1 MTQDLKFAFMQ
12 FRRSPRFHLLAVAT
26 LALGIGAT
34 TAIFSLV
41 NGILLRSLPFPH
53 PDRLVA
59 LSTLGFPPGLP
70 LGANPASAST
80 TDTSYPDF
88 FDWRSQSHS
97 FAGIASYSW
106 GTTRKF
112 TSRNTGK
119 ARIIDGAH
127 VSSGFFE
134 VLGVLPEYGRS
145 FTLDDERQGTCAVI
159 ISHEFWISE
168 FGGSLNSIGTPIIL
182 SDNPCTLVGV
192 MPASFNFPYQDRPP
206 QFWRT
211 IASLDPDT
219 VLARRAFRDTK
230 VIARLRDGVAMSQ
243 AEADINSI
251 QRRLALSFPDD
262 RNFDAVA
269 IDPLLKIV
277 TVDQRQPLLLLFS
290 SVTGVLLIA
299 CVNVAGLLLARGVT
313 RKTEFSVRIA
323 LGASRR
329 QIIRQVLLES
339 VILSC
344 LGGIAGVA
352 LAFVFLRA
360 FLAVVPGDLPRIQG
374 LGIDGATLLFSLAVS
389 LATGVGFGLFPAWTA
404 SRSDSTFALGKNRSS
419 TRGPHE
425 GRIHSV
431 LVVAEIAISLVLLVG
446 SGLLIRSFVETIRV
460 HPGFDTHGL
469 LTFRLGM
476 SHVKYPPEK
485 TLPFLHQVESALA
498 ALPGVQS
505 VTSAYP
511 IPFTYDELSTFRVEG
526 LPYDPTDPLTSKV
539 ALVSPLYFE
548 TLKIPLLRGRTFT
561 NRDNAHSAR
570 VALVNSEFARRYFP
584 DGDAIGKSIQPH
596 LDDDNSQDSHDW
608 YQVVGIVAN
617 TRTTDLTQTPD
628 PEFFLSI
635 EQWAGWVQGMIV
647 RVPRDP
653 DSYITAVYSTIA
665 DLDPD
670 VPLFDV
676 SSVDDRVKQSMSYA
690 RFEAQLLTY
699 FAIAALLLAAIGL
712 YATLSEMVARRTSE
726 IGLRVALGALPSD
739 IFQLVLKRGLGMA
752 ILGVFIGLFG
762 FWIVSRSLS
771 DFLYN
776 ISTLDPWT
784 LFVACIGLV
793 SVSLLASL
801 WPAWL
806 AVRLQPMDALR
817 EQ

>member
-1 MTQDLKFAFMQ
+1 MLQDLKFALMQ
-12 FRRSPRFHLLAVAT
+12 LRRSPRFHLLAVAT

-41 NGILLRSLPFPH
+41 NGVLLRSLPFPH

-59 LSTLGFPPGLP
+59 LNTLGFPAGLP
-70 LGANPASAST
+70 LGSNPASASPI
-80 TDTSYPDF
+80 DNSYPDF
-88 FDWRSQSHS
+88 FDWRRQSHS
-97 FAGIASYSW
+97 FASIASYS

-112 TSRNTGK
+112 TSRKTGK
-119 ARIIDGAH
+119 ARIIDGVH

-145 FTLDDERQGTCAVI
+145 FTLDDERVGTCSVI
-159 ISHEFWISE
+159 ISHRFWISE
-168 FGGSLNSIGTPIIL
+168 FGGSLNSIGAPITL
-182 SDNPCTLVGV
+182 SDNACTLIGV
-192 MPASFNFPYQDRPP
+192 MPAGFSFPYQNRPP
-206 QFWRT
+206 EFWRT
-211 IASLDPDT
+211 FSALPPE
-219 VLARRAFRDTK
+219 VLPRRAYRDTN
-230 VIARLRDGVAMSQ
+230 VVARLRDGLELSQ
-243 AEADINSI
+243 AQADVTSL
-251 QRRLALSFPDD
+251 QRGLASSFPED
-262 RNFDAVA
+262 RNFGAVA
-269 IDPLLKIV
+269 VTPLLENL
-277 TVDQRQPLLLLFS
+277 TGAQRQPLFLLFA

-344 LGGIAGVA
+344 LGGVAGVA
-352 LAFVFLRA
+352 LAFLFLRT
-360 FLAVVPGDLPRIQG
+360 FLAIVPGDLPRIQS
-374 LGIDGATLLFSLAVS
+374 LGIDGATLLFCLGISVI
-389 LATGVGFGLFPAWTA
+389 TGVGFGLFPAWSS
-404 SRSDSTFALGKNRSS
+404 SRSDSTLALGKSRSNL
-419 TRGPHE
+419 RGRHE
-425 GRIHSV
+425 GRTHSA
-431 LVVAEIAISLVLLVG
+431 LVVAEVATSLVLLAG
-446 SGLLIRSFVETIRV
+446 SGLLIRSFVETVRV

-476 SHVKYPPEK
+476 SHTKYPPEK
-485 TLPFLHQVESALA
+485 VLPFLHQVESALS

-511 IPFTYDELSTFRVEG
+511 IPFTYDELSTFRVG
-526 LPYDPTDPLTSKV
+526 GIPYDPTDPPTSKV
-539 ALVSPLYFE
+539 ALVAPLYFE

-561 NRDNAHSAR
+561 DRDNQHSAR
-570 VALVNSEFARRYFP
+570 VALVNAEFALRYFP
-584 DGDAIGKSIQPH
+584 NGDAIGKSIQPH

-608 YQVVGIVAN
+608 YEVVGIVAN
-617 TRTTDLTQTPD
+617 TRMTDLTQTPE

-635 EQWAGWVQGMIV
+635 EQWAGWVQGIII
-647 RVPRDP
+647 RVPRNP

-665 DLDPD
+665 GLDPD
-670 VPLFDV
+670 VPFFDV
-676 SSVDDRVKQSMSYA
+676 SSIDDRVTQSIADA

-699 FAIAALLLAAIGL
+699 FALAALLLSAIGL

-726 IGLRVALGALPSD
+726 IGLRVALGARPGD
-739 IFQLVLKRGLGMA
+739 IFQLVLKRGLVMA

-762 FWIVSRSLS
+762 FWIASRSLS

-784 LFVACIGLV
+784 IFVASITLV
-793 SVSLLASL
+793 GVSLLASL